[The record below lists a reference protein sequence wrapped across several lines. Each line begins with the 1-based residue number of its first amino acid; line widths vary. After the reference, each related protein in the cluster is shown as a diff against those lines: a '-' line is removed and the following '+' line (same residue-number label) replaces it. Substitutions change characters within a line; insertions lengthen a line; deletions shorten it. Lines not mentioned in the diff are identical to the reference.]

1 MAFYRSFLVRS
12 AALALTGLIAGCSAL
27 NMDDGPV
34 RATPHFRGD
43 TFEIRH
49 PSKSTIEGIDV
60 SYFQEAVDW
69 HAVARDDIRFAYI
82 KATEG
87 GDRLDERFNENF
99 AGAARAGVLRGAYHF
114 WYHCRPGIE
123 QAAWFI
129 RNVPRNDSALPPVL
143 DIEWTPTSPTC
154 TKRPPAADIHRD
166 MQAFLDALEAHYG
179 KRPMIYTSVDFY
191 QDRLVG
197 ASSAIRCGCAPP
209 PSSRGRPMATAPG
222 TSGSIARPA
231 ASRASR
237 ATPTATSST
246 VRTPISGNSSPTV
259 SSPRPWSRR
268 GERSGGPARLTS
280 RRAGLLSHD
289 HDGDSAPFRPVLRAA
304 EIAARGIICF
314 FNRGLT
320 SG

>member
-1 MAFYRSFLVRS
+1 MAFSRSFLVRS
-12 AALALTGLIAGCSAL
+12 AALALAGLIAGCSAL
-27 NMDDGPV
+27 NFDDGPV

-60 SYFQEAVDW
+60 SYFQETVDW

-87 GDRLDERFNENF
+87 GDRLDERFHENF

-129 RNVPRNDSALPPVL
+129 RNVPRDDNALPPVL

-154 TKRPPAADIHRD
+154 TKRPPASEIYAD

-179 KRPMIYTSVDFY
+179 KRPVIYTSVDFFA
-191 QDRLVG
+191 DRLVG
-197 ASSAIRCGCAPP
+197 AFERYPLWVRSTAVKPGEAYGDRPWHFWQYTST
-209 PSSRGRPMATAPG
+209 GRVAGVKGNADRNVFY
-222 TSGSIARPA
+222 GSEADFRKFLADSVVRPA
-231 ASRASR
+231 MVA
-237 ATPTATSST
+237 
-246 VRTPISGNSSPTV
+246 
-259 SSPRPWSRR
+259 
-268 GERSGGPARLTS
+268 ER
-280 RRAGLLSHD
+280 
-289 HDGDSAPFRPVLRAA
+289 
-304 EIAARGIICF
+304 
-314 FNRGLT
+314 
-320 SG
+320 